1 MKAALIYISLGLT
14 VIIKLLA
21 ILIMIRVVS
30 LLKRVRSVANQILA
44 NDMAMKQSL
53 PRIIAKSIVRTVAI
67 MNSKDDDAKA
77 KLREM
82 ISEE

>member
-1 MKAALIYISLGLT
+1 VKAALIYISLGLT

>member
-14 VIIKLLA
+14 VILKLLA

-53 PRIIAKSIVRTVAI
+53 PRIIAKSIVKTVAI